1 MGIIIK
7 FTELGINKELDAVLR
22 NNKISEPTTIQELS
36 IPQILKGEDLI
47 GKAQTGTGKTLAF
60 LLPVFEK
67 LDEKNKNTQALVI
80 SPTRE
85 LAIQIANEAEKLR
98 KYKNVNITTVYGGAS
113 IDKQVKKIKKGS
125 QLIIGTPG
133 RLVDLLKRRK
143 LNLFNLETLV
153 LDEADEIMNMG
164 FIDDIKFIIEKTPKE
179 RQTLLFSATMPKSI
193 KNISKNST
201 KNPVRVEVKDTPLTE
216 GQINEVKIRTT
227 DRKKYD
233 DLLNYLNEENPF
245 MAIIFCRTKM
255 RVKNLAEKLK
265 EEGYSV
271 DEIHGD
277 LNQAK
282 REKALSKFRKLKTR
296 YLVATDVAARGLDID
311 GITHVINYDEPEREA
326 DYVHRIGRTGR
337 AKEKGTAVTFIV
349 QKDSDNRK
357 RRDNKN
363 FSRKRKS
370 NKNNDRSKDNRS
382 RDYRSKD
389 NRSNDNRSNEKG
401 KSRSKKNDEGF
412 DKFKKDS
419 HKSKKDHR
427 SFESKSSD
435 NHNKGDKNKNSSSNR
450 KNKKSTRVRDLIK

>member
-67 LDEKNKNTQALVI
+67 LNAKDKNTQALVI

-85 LAIQIANEAEKLR
+85 LAIQIANEAEKLK
-98 KYKNVNITTVYGGAS
+98 KYKNVNITTVYGGSS
-113 IDKQVKKIKKGS
+113 IEKQTKRLKKGS
-125 QLIIGTPG
+125 QLVIGTPG
-133 RLVDLLKRRK
+133 RIVDLLKRRR

-164 FIDDIKFIIEKTPKE
+164 FIDDVKFIIEKTPKD

-193 KNISKNST
+193 KSISKNST
-201 KNPVRVEVKDTPLTE
+201 KNPVRVEVKDKPLTE
-216 GQINEVKIRTT
+216 GQIEEVKIRTT

-233 DLLNYLNEENPF
+233 DLVNYVNEENPF

-255 RVKNLAEKLK
+255 RVKNLAIKLK
-265 EEGYSV
+265 EEGFSV

-282 REKALSKFRKLKTR
+282 REKALKKFRKLETR
-296 YLVATDVAARGLDID
+296 FLVATDVAARGLDID

-337 AKEKGTAVTFIV
+337 ANEKGTAVTFVV
-349 QKDSDNRK
+349 QKDFEDRK
-357 RRDNKN
+357 KRNNKN

-370 NKNNDRSKDNRS
+370 NKNNDRSNDRS
-382 RDYRSKD
+382 
-389 NRSNDNRSNEKG
+389 
-401 KSRSKKNDEGF
+401 KSRSKKNDGGF
-412 DKFKKDS
+412 DKYKKDS
-419 HKSKKDHR
+419 HKSKNDHR
-427 SFESKSSD
+427 KTENKSSE
-435 NHNKGDKNKNSSSNR
+435 NKNSDKKNNSSRR
-450 KNKKSTRVRDLIK
+450 KNKKSNKVRDLIK